1 MAHYTEHMITI
12 PLREGD
18 LVRIAPT
25 GGLDIYF
32 MNELQSPG
40 SLALVM
46 EHVGEGA
53 LPFTGTTTSDREH
66 GRVYIRE
73 VVGDARSVTAR
84 TRGFRERGW
93 EMRRADLELIIP
105 AGTPVPNTSKD
116 RRFPDDIRCFQAE
129 GLCENGGCC
138 ENARSGDAG
147 AFVRDVLA
155 GGDTNPLLVEDLIR
169 SFIRESQQMHGLDI
183 QRPIED
189 EKGKNPKYVPP
200 ERGPVTEYK
209 HVSKDDLLA
218 MEKDDIVDLF
228 EQTIATIT
236 ERLHSHADRRQWCS
250 EYEEALVSIQQDLP
264 DHVLLDPNLAG
275 MDPEDPEQADRIER
289 RYDIV
294 VKGVIPFES
303 KFELYRRSAPSPHD
317 VLGYLRGRSLARL
330 VFPNGPIEQFRTEQF
345 RPNENAFIHTVSTI
359 AAEGER

>member
-1 MAHYTEHMITI
+1 MAHYTQHMRTI

-18 LVRIAPT
+18 LVRLAPE
-25 GGLDIYF
+25 GRDIYF
-32 MNELQSPG
+32 MNELQPPG

-46 EHVGEGA
+46 EHVGVGA
-53 LPFTGTTTSDREH
+53 LPFTGTTTSDREP

-73 VVGDARSVTAR
+73 VDGNTRSVTSR

-93 EMRRADLELIIP
+93 EMRREDLELIIP
-105 AGTPVPNTSKD
+105 ASTLVPNTSND
-116 RRFPDDIRCFQAE
+116 RRFRNDIRCFDSAD
-129 GLCENGGCC
+129 LCDHGGCC
-138 ENARSGDAG
+138 ENARSGNVDA
-147 AFVRDVLA
+147 FIRETLA
-155 GGDTNPLLVEDLIR
+155 GQNVNPLLVEDLTR
-169 SFIRESQQMHGLDI
+169 SFIRESQKMHGLDVLH
-183 QRPIED
+183 PIED

-200 ERGPVTEYK
+200 ERPPVTEHK

-236 ERLHSHADRRQWCS
+236 GRLHSHADRRQWCS
-250 EYEEALVSIQQDLP
+250 EYEEALASIQQDLP
-264 DHVLLDPNLAG
+264 EHVTLDPNIET
-275 MDPEDPEQADRIER
+275 MDPDEGFRVER

-330 VFPNGPIEQFRTEQF
+330 VFPDGPIEQFRTATF
-345 RPNENAFIHTVSTI
+345 SPNENAFIHTVSAI
-359 AAEGER
+359 AAEEER